1 MNVWCKSFILKN
13 VQNEYEWEEREMQC
27 LLQVVKWLTKCL
39 FYSWLLK
46 ICTGLSLLF
55 SSFVRDV
62 FCKCSYFR
70 PCGLQLS
77 PHASNTGSSGRC
89 VCLEAKTGAHTTNS
103 DAIFL
108 SSKSALFIRETSIN
122 VSLLQGIFS
131 KKTVAFIQ
139 PYVVGLRER
148 WQAGSEELPLVSR
161 FRHAAL
167 PPRVKWLL
175 FLHEHFSSSHRNKKP
190 YYTVAYTQRI
200 QGGGSSHFSQYY
212 LRGKSKKKRG

>member
-1 MNVWCKSFILKN
+1 MYL
-13 VQNEYEWEEREMQC
+13 YYR
-27 LLQVVKWLTKCL
+27 
-39 FYSWLLK
+39 
-46 ICTGLSLLF
+46 
-55 SSFVRDV
+55 
-62 FCKCSYFR
+62 
-70 PCGLQLS
+70 
-77 PHASNTGSSGRC
+77 
-89 VCLEAKTGAHTTNS
+89 
-103 DAIFL
+103 
-108 SSKSALFIRETSIN
+108 
-122 VSLLQGIFS
+122 GIFS

-200 QGGGSSHFSQYY
+200 QGGGSLHFSQYY
-212 LRGKSKKKRG
+212 LRGKARRKEDSQKNQVFLWLKLRIWFLRKKIHKRLKNSIQK